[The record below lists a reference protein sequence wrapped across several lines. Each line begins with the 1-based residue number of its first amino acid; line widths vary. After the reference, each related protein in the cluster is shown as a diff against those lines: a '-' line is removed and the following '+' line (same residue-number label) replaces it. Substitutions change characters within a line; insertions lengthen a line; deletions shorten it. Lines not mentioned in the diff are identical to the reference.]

1 MTNDDILKINTV
13 LKQRD
18 KIKAKISKELRDEIN
33 IYIVYI
39 ILLLEEDFIFLDYD
53 LFL

>member
-13 LKQRD
+13 LEQRD
-18 KIKAKISKELRDEIN
+18 KIKSKISKKLQDEIN
-33 IYIVYI
+33 TYIVHI
-39 ILLLEEDFIFLDYD
+39 ILLLDEDNIFLDYD